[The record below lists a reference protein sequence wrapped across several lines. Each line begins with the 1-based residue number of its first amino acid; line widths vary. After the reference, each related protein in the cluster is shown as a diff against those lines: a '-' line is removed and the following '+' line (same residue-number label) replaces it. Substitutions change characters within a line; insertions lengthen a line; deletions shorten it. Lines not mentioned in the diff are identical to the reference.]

1 MKKLG
6 VTRFYEVN
14 QTIYNIIAIVSRA
27 YIYNNLFFSFV
38 TFFWYE
44 YI

>member
-27 YIYNNLFFSFV
+27 YIYIIIYFFLL
-38 TFFWYE
+38 
-44 YI
+44 